1 MTTLLQISDAHFGT
15 EQPPVVQALMQLA
28 KSEIP
33 DLVVMSGD
41 ITQRAR
47 RHQFAAARAFID
59 QLNPAGFLA
68 IPGNHDIPLFNLALR
83 AFAPYANYSRAFGDD
98 LEPVFESAHLLVI
111 GVNTTRPRRHKDGEL
126 SPQQIERV
134 SHRLKSAD
142 ASQLRIVVV
151 HQPVLAIR
159 PSDEDNLLDGHRQAV
174 PAWAAAG
181 GDIIMGGHIHLP
193 YVRSLR
199 TTFGALPRDIWTVQ
213 AGTAVSSRIR
223 EGITNSV
230 NLIRCDGAQSPR
242 RCTVERWDY
251 VPTLSRF
258 ERHSS
263 QELTFSADVL
273 TTDI

>member
-15 EQPPVVQALMQLA
+15 EQPPVVQALLQLA
-28 KSEIP
+28 RDQAP

-47 RHQFAAARAFID
+47 RSQFKAARAFID
-59 QLNPAGFLA
+59 QLKPAALLT

-83 AFAPYANYSRAFGDD
+83 VFAPYSNYSRAFGKN
-98 LEPVFESAHLLVI
+98 LEPLFESANLLVI
-111 GVNTTRPRRHKDGEL
+111 GVNTTRPYKHVDGEL

-134 SHRLKSAD
+134 ADRLRSAA
-142 ASQLRIVVV
+142 ASQLRIIVV

-159 PSDEDNLLDGHRQAV
+159 ESDEENLLDGHRQAV

-199 TTFGALPRDIWTVQ
+199 TTFDDLPRDIWTVQ
-213 AGTAVSSRIR
+213 AGTSVSWRIR
-223 EGITNSV
+223 EGIVNSV
-230 NLIRCDGAQSPR
+230 NLIRCDGGQSPR

-251 VPTLSRF
+251 VATSSRF
-258 ERHSS
+258 ESHTS
-263 QELTFSADVL
+263 QELMFDASAS
-273 TTDI
+273 